1 MLKKEGLTPAVV
13 FSFSKKKCE
22 ECADALQSLDLT
34 DAAEKSEVHVVCSQA
49 CNRLEQDDA
58 YLPQVL
64 RVKSMLR
71 RGVVS
76 TVTLH

>member
-58 YLPQVL
+58 NLPQVL
-64 RVKSMLR
+64 RVKGMLR